1 MPIALQILVNNLH
14 AKIMDCQ
21 NELMIGSVIFE
32 VLQYN
37 FIQLKY
43 PPIKNQSANANLT
56 NIHAVIINH
65 FLTAN
70 ESFQANTA

>member
-1 MPIALQILVNNLH
+1 MPIALQIQVNNLH

-32 VLQYN
+32 VHQYN

-43 PPIKNQSANANLT
+43 PPEADQKSISENANLT

-65 FLTAN
+65 FLTAS
-70 ESFQANTA
+70 EIF